1 MKKILI
7 ATRNK
12 DKFKIVSK
20 LLSTNEFKEYS
31 FYSLNDI
38 ENIVDKKESGDV
50 INRSKEKAKNAYESI
65 KNNDFEYIVG
75 VDDGIKI
82 KDEMIENVK
91 DYIKPIINDELLKVD
106 EIVYIVR
113 AYTFYNKSGNNYSI
127 LTKIPF
133 KYKKVPTDFKIEEN
147 TYPLSH
153 VLCPVDSTKSVV
165 ELTEEESNKYYYNY
179 SKDKY
184 IEVKDFFNDK

>member
-31 FYSLNDI
+31 FYNLNEI

-75 VDDGIKI
+75 VD
-82 KDEMIENVK
+82 
-91 DYIKPIINDELLKVD
+91 
-106 EIVYIVR
+106 
-113 AYTFYNKSGNNYSI
+113 
-127 LTKIPF
+127 
-133 KYKKVPTDFKIEEN
+133 DFKIEEN